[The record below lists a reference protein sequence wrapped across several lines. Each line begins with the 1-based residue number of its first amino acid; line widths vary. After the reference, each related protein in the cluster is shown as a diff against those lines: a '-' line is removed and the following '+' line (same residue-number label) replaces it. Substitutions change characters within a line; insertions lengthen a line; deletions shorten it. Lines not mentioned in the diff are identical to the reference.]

1 MTFLQRRTPF
11 RHTGIDGESALQYFG
26 LVEPDSRDPLPSQ
39 LEATNGQK
47 FVVKVCPMTI
57 QVLDPDA
64 AFERASRHWRRC
76 KRCRDAGAERA
87 NLKDLC
93 VKGRKLMTAW
103 DETERIYD
111 TAKAA

>member
-1 MTFLQRRTPF
+1 
-11 RHTGIDGESALQYFG
+11 
-26 LVEPDSRDPLPSQ
+26 
-39 LEATNGQK
+39 
-47 FVVKVCPMTI
+47 MTI

-87 NLKDLC
+87 DVKDLC
-93 VKGRKLMTAW
+93 VRGRKLMTAW

>member
-1 MTFLQRRTPF
+1 MTIKAP
-11 RHTGIDGESALQYFG
+11 
-26 LVEPDSRDPLPSQ
+26 
-39 LEATNGQK
+39 
-47 FVVKVCPMTI
+47 I

-64 AFERASRHWRRC
+64 SFERASHHWRRC
-76 KRCRDAGAERA
+76 KRCQDAGAERA

-93 VKGRKLMTAW
+93 MRGRKLMTAW